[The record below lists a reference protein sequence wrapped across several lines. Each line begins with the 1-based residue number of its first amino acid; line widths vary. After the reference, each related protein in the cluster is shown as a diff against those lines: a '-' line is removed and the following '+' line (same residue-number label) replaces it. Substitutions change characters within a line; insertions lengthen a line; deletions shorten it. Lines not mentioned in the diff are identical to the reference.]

1 MLAFCTASDL
11 LDHPLPLPR
20 THNNK
25 IETVALEAQRGNIN
39 HGKSHFTAIP
49 NRNPPQRPSKRGGTH
64 ELGLNLAT

>member
-11 LDHPLPLPR
+11 LAHPLPLPR

-39 HGKSHFTAIP
+39 HGKKSFYGNSKSESTA
-49 NRNPPQRPSKRGGTH
+49 K
-64 ELGLNLAT
+64 AK